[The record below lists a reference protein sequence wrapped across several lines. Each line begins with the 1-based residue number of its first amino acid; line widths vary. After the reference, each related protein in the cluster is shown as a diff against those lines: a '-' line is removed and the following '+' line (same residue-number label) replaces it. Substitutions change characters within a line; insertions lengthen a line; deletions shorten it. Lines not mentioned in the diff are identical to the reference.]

1 MQTHGSNIHPST
13 LEDGSRRPRRDRR
26 RRRSRRPGQH
36 GDRRHRTP
44 AGVTQSFAPLQFA
57 TYTALI
63 VLGVIG
69 GSIGWQLVRNLAT
82 NPNRFLARLVPLVL
96 VLSFIPDILVGI
108 TKAETATTWGGV
120 IALMAMHVVVATAA
134 VGSYLYFQPVH
145 PLEGRP
151 QADTKGVVERSGT
164 WSAPSTT

>member
-1 MQTHGSNIHPST
+1 LKTAAAVPAAIAAGAVVGDLAST
-13 LEDGSRRPRRDRR
+13 AIAAIA
-26 RRRSRRPGQH
+26 H
-36 GDRRHRTP
+36 H

-57 TYTALI
+57 TYTALS

-69 GSIGWQLVRNLAT
+69 GAIGWQLVRNLAT

-134 VGSYLYFQPVH
+134 VASYLYFLPVR

-151 QADTKGVVERSGT
+151 QAGTEGVVERPGT